1 MPSIDPIIVTLL
13 MFGAMLVLMAMG
25 APLVFCLSIVGM
37 AAGVLL
43 WGVNGAEM
51 AVVSA
56 FGLMNTFVLVALPLF
71 IFMGLVLESS
81 GIADN
86 LFGMFHKVMGGLNGG
101 LGMGTVIICAMIAAM
116 AGVSGAATVS
126 LGIIALPA
134 MLKRGYD
141 KRLVTGTI
149 MAGGALGF
157 LIPPSVMFVFYAFLA
172 RLSAGKLLAAGMVPG
187 VMLATIYILYIGIRC
202 HFQPHLGPAIPLAE
216 RVDFRGKLKSLKA
229 LILPGLLIFAVL
241 GLMYMGITSATEASA
256 IGAFG
261 SLVCAAAYRNLTW
274 KVLYRALMNTTKVM
288 GMLLWIGLG
297 ASFFSKIYLGLGS
310 QQLIQDFMARVH
322 LGPYGVLVMILFT
335 YFILGCFLDDT
346 AILFLTVPLYVPIVK
361 TLGFDPIWF
370 GVLFVVSM
378 QTAYLTPPFGYNLF
392 YMRGVAPP
400 EITTLDIYWSVV
412 PYIILQTIGL
422 ILIVLFPQIA
432 LWLPHLLFVE

>member
-1 MPSIDPIIVTLL
+1 MPQIDPIIVTLL
-13 MFGAMLVLMAMG
+13 MFGAMLLLMAMG
-25 APLVFCLSIVGM
+25 APLVYCLSIVGM
-37 AAGVLL
+37 AGAIFL

-51 AVVSA
+51 VVVST

-86 LFGMFHKVMGGLNGG
+86 LFEMFYKVMGGLNGG

-134 MLKRGYD
+134 MIKRGYD
-141 KRLVTGTI
+141 KKLTTGTI

-172 RLSAGKLLAAGMVPG
+172 RLSAGKLLAAGMIPG
-187 VMLATIYILYIGIRC
+187 CMLATIYILYIGILC
-202 HFQPHLGPAIPLAE
+202 HYKPHLGPAIPLSE
-216 RVDFRGKLKSLKA
+216 RVDFWGKLKSLKT
-229 LILPGLLIFAVL
+229 LILPGSLIFAVL
-241 GLMYMGITSATEASA
+241 GFMYMGITSATEAAA
-256 IGAFG
+256 IGAGG

-274 KVLYRALMNTTKVM
+274 KVFYRAMMNTTKVM
-288 GMLLWIGLG
+288 GMLMWIGLG
-297 ASFFSKIYLGLGS
+297 AAFFSKIYLGLGS
-310 QQLIQDFMARVH
+310 QQMVQNFIERVH
-322 LGPYGVLVMILFT
+322 LGPYGVLTIILFT
-335 YFILGCFLDDT
+335 YFVLGCFLDDT
-346 AILFLTVPLYVPIVK
+346 AILFLTVPLYVPIAK
-361 TLGFDPIWF
+361 NLGFDPIWF

-400 EITTLDIYWSVV
+400 EITTLDIYQSVI
-412 PYIILQTIGL
+412 PFIILQTIGL
-422 ILIVLFPQIA
+422 ILIIIFPQIA
-432 LWLPHLLFVE
+432 LWLPDLLFAE